1 MTSQPI
7 GQLLDTLGVTA
18 DLDDGDM
25 PVDALVLLKVVKADG
40 EVSLVKGSSESLD
53 WILSLGMLTAGIEI
67 DRGGFTKLIEESDG

>member
-1 MTSQPI
+1 MADQPI

-25 PVDALVLLKVVKADG
+25 PIDALVLLKVVKADG

-53 WILSLGMLTAGIEI
+53 WISSLGMLTAVVEI
-67 DRGGFTKLIEESDG
+67 DRGGFTKLIEEPDE